1 MISKFLQILEFQ
13 KFFSIT
19 RTIFSHST
27 KYHFFFIL
35 GYADSSP
42 ITPSKTGVVQ
52 DALKVYEYAKS
63 LAKETPIIVYGHSLG
78 TAVSTEAVAQ
88 LCEQGDPPKAL
99 ILG

>member
-1 MISKFLQILEFQ
+1 MNLKQNWNQNI
-13 KFFSIT
+13 FFSL
-19 RTIFSHST
+19 F
-27 KYHFFFIL
+27 L

>member
-1 MISKFLQILEFQ
+1 MNFCRSYLITTVSKIE
-13 KFFSIT
+13 
-19 RTIFSHST
+19 T
-27 KYHFFFIL
+27 KHFFFIL

>member
-1 MISKFLQILEFQ
+1 MYFFMNLKSKIETKTF
-13 KFFSIT
+13 FFSL
-19 RTIFSHST
+19 
-27 KYHFFFIL
+27 FI

>member
-1 MISKFLQILEFQ
+1 MPIRVKGGLICFSSLNLKSKIET
-13 KFFSIT
+13 KTYFSL
-19 RTIFSHST
+19 F
-27 KYHFFFIL
+27 L